1 MQPFFRTWHL
11 WALDEFID
19 KRARLPLS
27 TIALEM
33 WSYPLIMLNLTDA
46 NKTEDEIRSAEAE
59 FRQIYLDASYQPDEV
74 KNEVYVVDNSNH
86 FVPLISQIPMFPEV
100 GKGRVQK
107 KNWKKAVRLT
117 AWVDPPP
124 PKRSGKCEKF

>member
-33 WSYPLIMLNLTDA
+33 WSYPLIILNLTDA

-74 KNEVYVVDNSNH
+74 KNEVYIVDSSNH
-86 FVPLISQIPMFPEV
+86 FMPLTSQIPMFPEV
-100 GKGRVQK
+100 GEV
-107 KNWKKAVRLT
+107 T
-117 AWVDPPP
+117 I
-124 PKRSGKCEKF
+124 

>member
-1 MQPFFRTWHL
+1 MIVSRFFMYVIINPFNLATFFRTWHL

-19 KRARLPLS
+19 KRARLPPS

-74 KNEVYVVDNSNH
+74 KNEVYVVDNSDH
-86 FVPLISQIPMFPEV
+86 SVPLISQNAMFPEI
-100 GKGRVQK
+100 GE
-107 KNWKKAVRLT
+107 A
-117 AWVDPPP
+117 PI
-124 PKRSGKCEKF
+124 